1 MARRARSWHKRCG
14 AQARAVKTLQASAGM
29 FFRVSPPQ
37 VLTPIVSSAKL
48 AETRTVGMKS
58 RRKALIATDATPNSA
73 WVRHI
78 VSHRTLVGVA
88 LGNE

>member
-1 MARRARSWHKRCG
+1 MQAGVARRIASVRAIFRSYH
-14 AQARAVKTLQASAGM
+14 
-29 FFRVSPPQ
+29 PQ

-48 AETRTVGMKS
+48 AETRTVSMGS
-58 RRKALIATDATPNSA
+58 RRKVPTAKDATPNSA

-88 LGNE
+88 LGNEQSPTLAPR